1 MDKTDNVRSGGLLRW
16 QWDGYSVYH
25 QSKLNLWLHI
35 VAVPAFLV
43 GNVLMVLA
51 LLQGAWLAAFGWL
64 VFSVMAF
71 ALQGVGHKRESN
83 PSVPFSSPANAAA
96 RILLE
101 QWVTFPRFVLSGGWW
116 RALRGTA

>member
-1 MDKTDNVRSGGLLRW
+1 MQSEKENLLRW
-16 QWDGYSVYH
+16 QWEGYPAYH
-25 QSKLNLWLHI
+25 QSRLNLALHI

-51 LLQGAWLAAFGWL
+51 LLQGAWLTALGWL
-64 VFSVMAF
+64 VFSAVAF
-71 ALQGVGHKRESN
+71 GLQGVGHKQEPNASI
-83 PSVPFSSPANAAA
+83 PFSSPANAAA

-116 RALRGTA
+116 RALRQAA